1 MKTEIVVNPDDQA
14 LNRAAG
20 IIKNGGLVAF
30 PTETVYGLGASAL
43 DERAAAK
50 IYLAK
55 GRPSDNPLIIHLS
68 APEEAEKYAFV
79 DKTFEKLAEM
89 FLPGALTVVLPKKEI
104 IPASVTGGLG
114 TVAVR
119 VPSNKIAHRLIEL
132 SGVPIAAPSANISGR
147 PSCTSASHVIADMD
161 GRIDMIIDG
170 GDCDIGLE
178 STIIMS
184 EGDDR
189 VRILRPGQITAEML
203 SDSGFEVS
211 FDKAVTEKPEDG
223 EKPLAPG
230 MKYRHY
236 APRARV
242 ILVRASVCDFISFA
256 KENTGVGNAFV
267 CYDEYVCSGIPDMF
281 TIGPE
286 KDRTTQAHKLFS
298 LLRKFDDMSNIKTIY
313 IPLPEKDDIGLAIYN
328 RLIKASGYTVTDI
341 I

>member
-203 SDSGFEVS
+203 SDGGFEVS

-256 KENTGVGNAFV
+256 KENTGGGNAFV
-267 CYDEYVCSGIPDMF
+267 CYDEYVCAGIPDMF

>member
-1 MKTEIVVNPDDQA
+1 
-14 LNRAAG
+14 
-20 IIKNGGLVAF
+20 
-30 PTETVYGLGASAL
+30 
-43 DERAAAK
+43 
-50 IYLAK
+50 
-55 GRPSDNPLIIHLS
+55 
-68 APEEAEKYAFV
+68 
-79 DKTFEKLAEM
+79 
-89 FLPGALTVVLPKKEI
+89 
-104 IPASVTGGLG
+104 
-114 TVAVR
+114 
-119 VPSNKIAHRLIEL
+119 
-132 SGVPIAAPSANISGR
+132 
-147 PSCTSASHVIADMD
+147 
-161 GRIDMIIDG
+161 MIIDG

-203 SDSGFEVS
+203 SDGGFEVS

-256 KENTGVGNAFV
+256 KENTGGGNAFV